1 VSDAKGQNANA
12 GQLDYWN
19 GKIGHGWVEYQ
30 AQLDGQLE
38 PLGLEGIR
46 VLNPT
51 SGERILDI
59 GCGCGQTTQALAE
72 HVGSTGAV
80 TGVDISAPMLEVA
93 NTVPVGK
100 GACQPTYLELDAQTD
115 EIGEGDYDALYSRFG
130 VMFFSEPLAAFKNLH
145 RALKSGGRMTFV
157 CWRPFQE
164 NLFMRLAVEAARPF
178 LPAPT
183 PPDPTAPGPFAFA
196 DTDRVRNILSQ
207 AGFSQ
212 ISFQPFDA
220 AIGGA
225 SIDKTVELNL
235 RVGPLTGAMMERP
248 DLIPVVGDAVRSA
261 ISPYLTPKGVLM
273 PAAVWIVSATKD

>member
-1 VSDAKGQNANA
+1 MADPKGQTANA
-12 GQLDYWN
+12 AQFDYWN
-19 GKIGHGWVEYQ
+19 QTVGHGWVHYQ

-46 VLNPT
+46 VLNP
-51 SGERILDI
+51 SPGEHILDI
-59 GCGCGQTTQALAE
+59 GCGCGQTTLALAE
-72 HVGSTGAV
+72 QVGPRGVV

-93 NTVPVGK
+93 RAAPLGK
-100 GACQPTYLELDAQTD
+100 GACRPTYLECDAQTD
-115 EIGEGDYDALYSRFG
+115 GIGEATYDALYSRFG
-130 VMFFSEPLAAFKNLH
+130 VMFFSDPLAAFKNLH

-157 CWRPFQE
+157 CWRPFQD
-164 NLFMRLAVEAARPF
+164 NLFMRLAVEAARPH
-178 LPAPT
+178 LPAAP

-196 DTDRVRNILSQ
+196 DTERVRTILSQ

-212 ISFQPFDA
+212 IRFQPFDE

-225 SIDKTVELNL
+225 PIDKTIELNL

-248 DLIPVVGDAVRSA
+248 DLIPVVADAVRSA